1 MKLKSVKIEN
11 MHHVIEKEYNFDDVN
26 YLYGQNGAGKSTAL
40 QAVQLA
46 LLGYIPGT
54 PKQNLAIFRHARGK
68 FMSVTAV
75 LITEQGDEISVCR
88 TYIGT
93 DKSAKSSVEITPPG
107 FGIDS
112 ILSELELPIFNFNEF
127 TNMSANKLKDWFI
140 QFLPSGSEEVNWE
153 DVLTSALGDK
163 VYADVSTIQEELR
176 EKIGELSKD
185 YEGVEL
191 VRQVNAYLKTCI
203 SFEKGSIDRLQSTI
217 QSLVFY
223 DDCADVDEESIAK
236 HSKEIADLQKLS
248 RSLSAYTAL
257 AEQHESV
264 RNQLDSMKASIDGE
278 TFEDDKMWQEAN
290 NVIVNGNNEL
300 RALTEQSNE
309 LANRRAEI
317 STEITTKR
325 NIINGKGIC
334 PFTKS
339 SCESITT
346 LVEELSKECE
356 ELEKEYFENKAKQD
370 EVSSKIDELRQKI
383 AAADKTRRSVETV
396 YLRYVMAKQQLE
408 QIQVP
413 DMMPTT
419 ATQEDL
425 AKRSAELTEK
435 IAKAQA
441 NIKFN
446 VMNDTLT
453 KEKSKSELKLSVYKT
468 WEKLTAAS
476 GKLQADLSEKPFRNM
491 EAEMT
496 KHLKNMFS
504 DDVTMKF
511 YLSDK
516 ANSFSFGLERNKKYI
531 PFDLLSSG
539 EKCLYTLAMM
549 ICLTEVSNS
558 PLKLILIDDLLDHL
572 DDDGADKLFE
582 SLSNMKEDVQIILAG
597 VKEVK
602 SKKSSKIV
610 IEVK

>member
-1 MKLKSVKIEN
+1 MKLQSVKIEN

-54 PKQNLAIFRHARGK
+54 SKQNSAIFRHARGK

-75 LITEQGDEISVCR
+75 LVDNDGNEISVCR
-88 TYIGT
+88 TYTGT
-93 DKSAKSSVEITPPG
+93 DKSAKSTVEIIPDAYDIE
-107 FGIDS
+107 F
-112 ILSELELPIFNFNEF
+112 ILTELELPIFNFNEF

-140 QFLPSGSEEVNWE
+140 QFLPSGSEEVNWNNA
-153 DVLTSALGDK
+153 LSSALGDK
-163 VYADVSTIQEELR
+163 IHVDAIPIEDELL

-223 DDCADVDEESIAK
+223 DDCADVDEESIARY
-236 HSKEIADLQKLS
+236 SQELNDLQALS
-248 RSLSAYTAL
+248 RSLSAYDAL
-257 AEQHESV
+257 AAQKESV
-264 RNQLDSMKASIDGE
+264 EKQLDELKSSISSE
-278 TFEDDKMWQEAN
+278 TYLDDKMWQEAN
-290 NVIVNGNNEL
+290 DAIVKGNEEL
-300 RALTEQSNE
+300 KTLTAKSNE
-309 LANRRAEI
+309 LVNRRAEI

-339 SCESITT
+339 SCESITK
-346 LVEELSKECE
+346 LVEELTKECE
-356 ELEKEYFENKAKQD
+356 GLEREYFENKSKQD
-370 EVSSKIDELRQKI
+370 EVSSKIDELRQKMD
-383 AAADKTRRSVETV
+383 AADKTRRSLETV
-396 YLRYVMAKQQLE
+396 YSRYEMAKQQFE
-408 QIQVP
+408 QTQLP
-413 DMMPTT
+413 DRPTT
-419 ATQEDL
+419 STQGDIS
-425 AKRSAELTEK
+425 KRCVELTDK
-435 IAKAQA
+435 ITKAQA

-446 VMNDTLT
+446 VMNSNLT
-453 KEKSKSELKLSVYKT
+453 KDKFKSELKLSVYKA

-476 GKLQADLSEKPFRNM
+476 GKLQADLSEKPFRDM
-491 EAEMT
+491 EEEMT

-504 DDVTMKF
+504 DDVKMKF

-516 ANSFSFGLERNKKYI
+516 ANSFSFGLERNDKYI

-549 ICLTEVSNS
+549 ICLTQVSRC

-572 DDDGADKLFE
+572 DDDKAEKLFE
-582 SLSNMKEDVQIILAG
+582 SLSNLKEDVQIILAG

>member
-1 MKLKSVKIEN
+1 MKLQSVKIEN

-54 PKQNLAIFRHARGK
+54 PKQNSAIFRHARGK

-75 LITEQGDEISVCR
+75 LVDNDGNEISVCR
-88 TYIGT
+88 TYTGT
-93 DKSAKSSVEITPPG
+93 DKSAKSTVEIIPDAYDIE
-107 FGIDS
+107 F
-112 ILSELELPIFNFNEF
+112 ILTELELPIFNFNEF

-140 QFLPSGSEEVNWE
+140 QFLPSGSEEVNWNNA
-153 DVLTSALGDK
+153 LSSALGDK
-163 VYADVSTIQEELR
+163 IHVDAIPIEDELL

-223 DDCADVDEESIAK
+223 DDCADVDEESIARY
-236 HSKEIADLQKLS
+236 SQELNDLQALS
-248 RSLSAYTAL
+248 RSLSAYDAL
-257 AEQHESV
+257 AAQKESV
-264 RNQLDSMKASIDGE
+264 EKQLDELKSSISSE
-278 TFEDDKMWQEAN
+278 TYLDDKMWQEAN
-290 NVIVNGNNEL
+290 DAIVKGNEEL
-300 RALTEQSNE
+300 KTLTAKSNE
-309 LANRRAEI
+309 LVNRRAEI

-339 SCESITT
+339 SCESITK
-346 LVEELSKECE
+346 LVEELTKECE
-356 ELEKEYFENKAKQD
+356 GLEREYFENKSKQD
-370 EVSSKIDELRQKI
+370 EVSSKIDELRQKMD
-383 AAADKTRRSVETV
+383 AADKTRRSLETV
-396 YLRYVMAKQQLE
+396 YSRYEMAKQQFE
-408 QIQVP
+408 QTQLP
-413 DMMPTT
+413 DRPTT
-419 ATQEDL
+419 STQGDIS
-425 AKRSAELTEK
+425 KRCVELTDK
-435 IAKAQA
+435 ITKAQA

-446 VMNDTLT
+446 VMNSNLT
-453 KEKSKSELKLSVYKT
+453 KDKFKSELKLSVYKA

-476 GKLQADLSEKPFRNM
+476 GKLQADLSEKPFRDM
-491 EAEMT
+491 EEEMT

-504 DDVTMKF
+504 DDVKMKF

-516 ANSFSFGLERNKKYI
+516 ANSFSFGLERNDKYI

-549 ICLTEVSNS
+549 ICLTQVSRC

-572 DDDGADKLFE
+572 DDDKAEKLFE
-582 SLSNMKEDVQIILAG
+582 SLSNLKEDVQIILAG